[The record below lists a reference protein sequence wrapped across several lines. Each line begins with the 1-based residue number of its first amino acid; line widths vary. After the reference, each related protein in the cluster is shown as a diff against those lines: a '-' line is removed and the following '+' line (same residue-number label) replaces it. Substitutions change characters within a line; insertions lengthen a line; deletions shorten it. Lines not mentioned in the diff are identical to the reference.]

1 MTRAPIAAALGVLLA
16 ATIALLATPA
26 CWAGDDIVIVVPVK
40 GEIDV
45 GTSHLVRRAVE
56 SAKAAGAKLIVF
68 ELDTPG
74 GRVDNALEISEA
86 IEGAGV
92 PTIAYVTR
100 WAASAG
106 ALIALSCDKIVM
118 APGSLIGAAEPIAE
132 DDTHQA
138 KYVAALRAEF
148 QARAEKKHYPW
159 LLAVAM
165 VDKEIEV
172 YQDDVDDEKVLM
184 MPDDEERAR
193 REGKRV
199 KQLRV
204 VNPAGKLLCLS
215 AEDAVA
221 LGLAERLTS
230 LETDLL
236 HQQGLKEPRTITIDI
251 NWSENLVRFLTQ
263 SLVTGLLILIGIIC
277 LLAELKAPGASFP
290 GVLGVLCFAAVFF
303 GHHLAGLANYT
314 EILLFVV
321 GVLLIGIE
329 IFILPGSMIVGVPG
343 VILAMA
349 GLVLSLQGFVVPDP
363 NKVWQVER
371 LRDNFFVLACSFGGA
386 MVGFLAIAKYLPKSP
401 VLKRLILSTEITS
414 EEGGMPTDLKRTELV
429 GRYGV
434 AMTPLRP
441 SGKIE
446 LDGRTLDVVT
456 EGDSVDKGAAVQVV
470 KVDGP
475 SIVVAPVAQ
484 R

>member
-1 MTRAPIAAALGVLLA
+1 MPRAPRAPLVAALGVLL
-16 ATIALLATPA
+16 LATA
-26 CWAGDDIVIVVPVK
+26 LRAADDTVVVVPIR

-45 GTSHLVRRAVE
+45 GNSHLVRRAVE

-86 IEGAGV
+86 IESAGV
-92 PTIAYVTR
+92 PTVAYVTR

-118 APGSLIGAAEPIAE
+118 APGSMIGAAEPIVPD

-172 YQDDVDDEKVLM
+172 YQDEVDGEKTLM

-193 REGKRV
+193 RDGKKV

-204 VNPAGKLLCLS
+204 VNPVGKLLCLS

-221 LGLAERLTS
+221 FGLAERITE

-236 HQQGLKEPRTITIDI
+236 HQQGMNEPRTITLEI
-251 NWSENLVRFLTQ
+251 NWSERLVRFLTQ

-277 LLAELKAPGASFP
+277 LLAELKAPGASLP

-314 EILLFVV
+314 EVLLFVI
-321 GVLLIGIE
+321 GILLIGIE
-329 IFILPGSMIVGVPG
+329 IFILPGSMVVGVPG

-401 VLKRLILSTEITS
+401 VLKRLVLSSEIQS
-414 EEGGMPTDLKRTELV
+414 EEGGMPIDLKKAELV

-470 KVDGP
+470 KVEGP
-475 SIVVAPVAQ
+475 SIVVAAVAQ